1 MKKAAP
7 KIDRSNL
14 FYHLSSL
21 TRRWR
26 QVLDSEFQTVGLTD
40 ASWRPLLHLHYLG
53 DGIHQKE
60 LAASVGIQGPSLVR
74 LLDALIAKGL
84 IAREEDAHDRR
95 AKQLFLTGEGRALVD
110 RIRAT
115 VMALEGKLLDQ
126 FSDREFSRIAEFLER
141 LDASV
146 NVIRQRESR

>member
-1 MKKAAP
+1 MKITAP
-7 KIDRSNL
+7 KIERSNL

-146 NVIRQRESR
+146 NVIRQR

>member
-146 NVIRQRESR
+146 NVIRQR